1 MAANDWSPDVALVG
15 TIPNSLGTIPVVLG
29 YLALITLWNRNDRG
43 PAQVRMQYVGRMAL
57 TNYLTQTIIG
67 VTVLT
72 WWLGDVDLTRTM
84 IAGFVVA
91 VWALQLW
98 WSPAWLRRFRFGP
111 FEWAWRCA
119 TYRTWQPLRR

>member
-1 MAANDWSPDVALVG
+1 MALVG

-43 PAQVRMQYVGRMAL
+43 PAQVRMQHVGRMAL

-111 FEWAWRCA
+111 FEWLWRSL
-119 TYRTWQPLRR
+119 TYGRIQPMVRA